1 MRPVWRWLG
10 AAGIAA
16 SLTWFSASS
25 PAASEASAQTPQEY
39 QRLAHD
45 IFKQLIEINTTDS
58 VGNVSS
64 AAEAMAKRLREAGFD
79 EKDIQIAGP
88 RENKKNLVVR
98 YRGSGTRKPVL
109 FIGHLD
115 VVEARR
121 EDWTVDPFI
130 FLERDGYFYGRGTED
145 MKSGDTLLIT
155 SFIRLK
161 KEGYVPD
168 RDLILALTADEE
180 GGTANG
186 VDWLLTTH
194 RNWIDAEYCINL
206 DGGEFE
212 KDKNKHL
219 LAGLQASEKVYV
231 DYQFESLSTGG
242 HSSVPS
248 PDNAIYHLAGALSR
262 LQMFSF
268 PVNLGEITRNYFLK
282 TATLS
287 SGETAENMRAVAKE
301 PPDPAAVLR
310 LSQVPY
316 FNSLLHTTCVA
327 TMLTGGHAPNALPQ
341 MARANV
347 NCRIIPGEDPEEV
360 RKTLESVAAD
370 PKVSVTIVPLKAANG
385 STVPQVGVPPSPLL
399 PEVVQAEEKTVHS
412 LWPGLPVVPT
422 MSTGAS
428 DGRYLRIAG
437 IPTYGIACMFFE
449 LDDNRAHGK
458 DERIGVKDFYDGVE
472 ISYRLIR
479 NLSSKN

>member
-1 MRPVWRWLG
+1 LRRVWIWLG
-10 AAGIAA
+10 AALLTSMLTTNGAA
-16 SLTWFSASS
+16 
-25 PAASEASAQTPQEY
+25 AQTQTEY
-39 QRLAHD
+39 QQLARD
-45 IFKQLIEINTTDS
+45 IIRQLIEINTTDS
-58 VGNVSS
+58 VGNVTT

-79 EKDIQIAGP
+79 EKDIQTAGP
-88 RENKKNLVVR
+88 RDNKKNLIVR
-98 YRGSGTRKPVL
+98 YHGTGRRKPVL

-121 EDWTVDPFI
+121 EDWTTDPFV
-130 FLERDGYFYGRGTED
+130 FVEKDGYFYGRGAED
-145 MKSGDTLLIT
+145 MKSGDALLVT

-186 VDWLLTTH
+186 VDWLLKTH
-194 RNWIDAEYCINL
+194 RDWIDAEYSINL

-212 KDKNKHL
+212 KDKDKRL

-231 DYQFESLSTGG
+231 DYQLESLNPGG
-242 HSSVPS
+242 HSSIPS
-248 PDNAIYHLAGALSR
+248 PDNAIYHLSVALGK
-262 LQMFSF
+262 LQNFSF
-268 PVNLGEITRNYFLK
+268 PVNMSEITRNYFLK
-282 TATLS
+282 TAALS
-287 SGETAENMRAVAKE
+287 SGQNAEDMRAAAKE
-301 PPDPAAVLR
+301 PPDPAAIAR
-310 LSQVPY
+310 LSKVPY

-347 NCRIIPGEDPEEV
+347 NCRIFPGEEPEAV
-360 RKTLESVAAD
+360 RKTLEKLLAD
-370 PKVSVTIVPLKAANG
+370 PKVAVTIVPVKAADG
-385 STVPQVGVPPSPLL
+385 TLVPQVSVPPSPLL
-399 PEVVQAEEKTVHS
+399 EEVVQAEEKTVHS
-412 LWPGLPVVPT
+412 LWPRLPVVPT

-458 DERIGVKDFYDGVE
+458 DERIEAKDFYDGVE
-472 ISYRLIR
+472 VSYRLIK
-479 NLSSKN
+479 NLSSRN

>member
-1 MRPVWRWLG
+1 MRQVWMGTLV
-10 AAGIAA
+10 AAV
-16 SLTWFSASS
+16 SLTWI
-25 PAASEASAQTPQEY
+25 AAPSRAANEDATRAPLEY

-45 IFKQLIEINTTDS
+45 IFKQLIEVNTTDS

-64 AAEAMAKRLREAGFD
+64 SANAMAKRLREAGFD

-88 RENKKNLVVR
+88 RESKKNLVVR
-98 YRGSGTRKPVL
+98 YHGSGARKPAL

-130 FLERDGYFYGRGTED
+130 FLEKDGYFYGRGAED
-145 MKSGDTLLIT
+145 MKSGDALLVA

-194 RNWIDAEYCINL
+194 RDWIEAEYCINL

-212 KDKNKHL
+212 KDKDKYL

-231 DYQFESLSTGG
+231 DYQFESLNAGG

-248 PDNAIYHLAGALSR
+248 PDNAIYHVAGALSR
-262 LQMFSF
+262 LQNFSF
-268 PVNLGEITRNYFLK
+268 PVNMGEITRKYFLK

-287 SGETAENMRAVAKE
+287 SGQTAANMRAVAQE
-301 PPDPAAVLR
+301 PPDPAAAMQ

-327 TMLTGGHAPNALPQ
+327 TLLTGGHAANALPQ

-347 NCRIIPGEDPEEV
+347 NCRIIPGEDPEQV
-360 RKTLESVAAD
+360 RKTLETVAAD
-370 PKVSVTIVPLKAANG
+370 PKVSVTIVPVKAADG
-385 STVPQVGVPPSPLL
+385 SFVRQVGVPPSPLL

-422 MSTGAS
+422 MSTGAT

>member
-1 MRPVWRWLG
+1 MRTLTVV
-10 AAGIAA
+10 AAL
-16 SLTWFSASS
+16 SLAWFSAPALAANE
-25 PAASEASAQTPQEY
+25 PAARAPEEY

-58 VGNVSS
+58 AGNVTS

-79 EKDIQIAGP
+79 EPDIQIAGP
-88 RENKKNLVVR
+88 RENKKNLVLR
-98 YRGSGTRKPVL
+98 YHGSGARKPVL

-130 FLERDGYFYGRGTED
+130 FLEKDDYFYGRGTED
-145 MKSGDTLLIT
+145 MKSGDALLVT
-155 SFIRLK
+155 SFIRMK

-194 RNWIDAEYCINL
+194 RNWIEAEYCINL

-212 KDKNKHL
+212 KDKGRQL

-231 DYQFESLSTGG
+231 DYQFESLNAGG

-248 PDNAIYHLAGALSR
+248 PDNAIYHLAGALNR
-262 LQMFSF
+262 LQTFSF
-268 PVNLGEITRNYFLK
+268 PVNMGEITRKYFLH
-282 TATLS
+282 TAALS
-287 SGETAENMRAVAKE
+287 SGQTAANMRAAAKE
-301 PPDPAAVLR
+301 PANPAAVLQ

-327 TMLTGGHAPNALPQ
+327 TMLTGGHATNALPQ

-347 NCRIIPGEDPEEV
+347 NCRIIPGEDPEAV
-360 RKTLESVAAD
+360 RKTLENVAAD
-370 PKVSVTIVPLKAANG
+370 PKVSVTMVPVKAADG
-385 STVPQVGVPPSPLL
+385 SLVAQVGVPPSPLL

-422 MSTGAS
+422 MSTGAT
-428 DGRYLRIAG
+428 DGHFLRIAG

-472 ISYRLIR
+472 ISYRLIK

>member
-1 MRPVWRWLG
+1 VWRWLG

-25 PAASEASAQTPQEY
+25 PAASEVSALAPQVY

-45 IFKQLIEINTTDS
+45 IYKQLIEINTTDS
-58 VGNVSS
+58 VGNVTS

-98 YRGSGTRKPVL
+98 YHGSGARKPVL

-130 FLERDGYFYGRGTED
+130 FLEKDGYFYGRGTED
-145 MKSGDTLLIT
+145 MKSGDALLIT

-186 VDWLLTTH
+186 VDWLLTAH

-212 KDKNKHL
+212 KDKDKRL

-231 DYQFESLSTGG
+231 DYQFESLNAGG

-268 PVNLGEITRNYFLK
+268 PVNMGEITRNYFLK

-316 FNSLLHTTCVA
+316 FNSLLHTTCAA

-360 RKTLESVAAD
+360 RKTLENVAAD
-370 PKVSVTIVPLKAANG
+370 PKVSVTIVPVKAANG
-385 STVPQVGVPPSPLL
+385 SIVAQVGVPPSPLL

-422 MSTGAS
+422 MSTGAT
-428 DGRYLRIAG
+428 DGHFLRIAG
-437 IPTYGIACMFFE
+437 IPTYGIACRFFE

-472 ISYRLIR
+472 ISYRLIK